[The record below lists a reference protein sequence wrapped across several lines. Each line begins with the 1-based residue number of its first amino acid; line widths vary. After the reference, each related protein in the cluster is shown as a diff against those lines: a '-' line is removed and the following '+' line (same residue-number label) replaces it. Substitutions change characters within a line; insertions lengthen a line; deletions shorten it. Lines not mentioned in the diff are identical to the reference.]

1 MSSHARKSVYEQ
13 TVEISD
19 TFLGPAAGRFID
31 RQVRNHLHK
40 LPKDITE
47 KDLLRLIE
55 WIRLAVSLLTD
66 DRKIVDDYIN
76 QLDKLAH
83 SSKPGKK

>member
-1 MSSHARKSVYEQ
+1 MPSGKRKSVYEQ

-19 TFLGPAAGRFID
+19 SFLGPAAGRFID

-40 LPKDITE
+40 QPKDIT
-47 KDLLRLIE
+47 KNDLLQLIG

-66 DRKIVDDYIN
+66 DAKIVEDYIS
-76 QLDKLAH
+76 QLEKLA
-83 SSKPGKK
+83 KVPKTGK